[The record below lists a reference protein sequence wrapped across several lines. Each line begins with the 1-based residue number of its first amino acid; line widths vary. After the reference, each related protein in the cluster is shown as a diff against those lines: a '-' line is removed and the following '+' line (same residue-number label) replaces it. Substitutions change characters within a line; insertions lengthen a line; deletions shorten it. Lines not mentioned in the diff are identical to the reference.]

1 MSAEAKSLEAQA
13 ARPGGRKNNMN
24 FVQYLKAYGALAAY
38 IAITSLLGI
47 NFWQVGADVQSL
59 WVVGALALAKMVPS
73 VVCRDRAA
81 AR

>member
-1 MSAEAKSLEAQA
+1 MSAEAENLDVQVD
-13 ARPGGRKNNMN
+13 RPGRRKNSMS

-47 NFWQVGADVQSL
+47 NFWQVGADAQSL
-59 WVVGALALAKMVPS
+59 WVLGALALAKVVPS
-73 VVCRDRAA
+73 AVCQGRAT